1 MAASMMTSPAPPRA
15 GPQAKATGP
24 SAGGLPAWLTAGV
37 ALDPRD
43 YQERVVGRVIEM
55 FSGPHVDRGQELPA
69 ARSVIVESP
78 TGSGKTAMAL
88 LVARWAQQHLGMR
101 VVWTAMRRNLLAQA
115 DRENRDRGFG
125 VDLALVS
132 MFDRAPPRGDLL
144 IVDEAQHDATRSM
157 ASLHAAVGPAHV
169 LGLSATPY
177 RTDRLGLCFERVVRD
192 SGIRQLVLDGHL
204 SPYAHYT
211 IPHYT
216 PDAVAATWLAEP
228 DRWGRSLLFFRTLAE
243 CRACAARLEQG
254 GVSCEVVTAS
264 TDRERQ
270 IARFEAGECPVII
283 SMAVL
288 TEGFDCPALQS
299 VFCRPSGR
307 GPTVQMAGRVLRRAE
322 GVPLKNVVQCARTRH
337 PFTATAPPAVQY
349 VSADV
354 ADAERGSHP
363 AHDRWRSIGLN
374 GRVEAMSER
383 MLELLVTMSKGQ
395 EATAGASGLP
405 DEHLPVARRLK
416 RLRPWKFSAAEAQDR
431 SRRRH
436 ENTPGRT

>member
-1 MAASMMTSPAPPRA
+1 MAANTMTSPAPPRA
-15 GPQAKATGP
+15 GPQAEVAVPT
-24 SAGGLPAWLTAGV
+24 AGGLPAWLTAGV
-37 ALDPRD
+37 HLEPRD
-43 YQERVVGRVIEM
+43 YQQRVVGRVIEM

-125 VDLALVS
+125 VDLAL
-132 MFDRAPPRGDLL
+132 G
-144 IVDEAQHDATRSM
+144 
-157 ASLHAAVGPAHV
+157 
-169 LGLSATPY
+169 
-177 RTDRLGLCFERVVRD
+177 VVRD

-204 SPYAHYT
+204 SGYAHYT

-243 CRACAARLEQG
+243 CRACAARLQDG
-254 GVSCEVVTAS
+254 GVSCEVVTAT

-337 PFTATAPPAVQY
+337 PFTATAPAAVQY
-349 VSADV
+349 VSAD
-354 ADAERGSHP
+354 ASTSGPGSHH
-363 AHDRWRSIGLN
+363 ALERWRSIGLN
-374 GRVEAMSER
+374 GRIEAMSER

-395 EATAGASGLP
+395 EATAGASRPP
-405 DEHLPVARRLK
+405 DEQLPVARRLK
-416 RLRPWKFSAAEAQDR
+416 RLRPWKFSVAEAQDR
-431 SRRRH
+431 ARRRT